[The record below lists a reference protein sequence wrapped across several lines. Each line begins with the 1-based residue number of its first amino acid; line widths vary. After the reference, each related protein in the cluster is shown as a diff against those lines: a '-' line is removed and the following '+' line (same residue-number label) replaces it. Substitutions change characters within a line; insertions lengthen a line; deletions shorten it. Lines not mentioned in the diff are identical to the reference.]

1 MAFKVWQKTAVCCA
15 AGLTLASAA
24 SAQNLLKGT
33 KEIGLRGGVDFDSSA
48 GTEVNLGFGYGYY
61 IFDQVELG
69 GFLQV
74 LDNDIERQWE
84 VSGFLQYD
92 IDLERLWVP
101 YIQGRV
107 GWARGEVSVEDEFL
121 GEMSEEN
128 DAVIGTLRPGIRYH
142 FNDYVALDLSADF
155 QAASEDIFSE
165 DEGDVAN
172 TQITL
177 NWGIRA
183 YW

>member
-1 MAFKVWQKTAVCCA
+1 MASNMWRKTAVCCA
-15 AGLTLASAA
+15 AGLALASAA

-33 KEIGLRGGVDFDSSA
+33 KEIGLRGGVDFDTRA
-48 GTEVNLGFGYGYY
+48 DTEVNLGFDYGYY
-61 IFDQVELG
+61 IFDQVEIG

-74 LDNDIERQWE
+74 LDNDVVRQWE
-84 VSGFLQYD
+84 VSGFVQYD

-107 GWARGEVSVEDEFL
+107 GWARGEVTLENEFFGEASED
-121 GEMSEEN
+121 N
-128 DAVIGTLRPGIRYH
+128 DAVIGTIRPGIRYH

-155 QAASEDIFSE
+155 QAASEDIFDE
-165 DEGDVAN
+165 DGGDVAN
-172 TQITL
+172 TQITV